1 MRGCLQILV
10 AAAVL
15 LAAYAGLLHVTGWHA
30 DYGEANTVSNEIKWQ
45 RYERHRDADLVFLGS
60 SMGGR
65 VPAERLAG
73 TGRRG
78 VNLCLDGS
86 GPALGAA
93 LLQEDGVWPALV
105 LIEANTLSLPAS
117 QNDRT
122 LHAHFRSFHNTLARS
137 LPFFRAESRPVTVV
151 FSQLKRRMDE
161 RRGDGQE
168 PGRTA
173 EAEVRRLLERA
184 EESPPERA
192 AGPAAQAWVETVR
205 RFRDHGSRVVLVML
219 PDGGRDRGADYAL
232 AHRLAAEG
240 ALFLDVKGAFPEDRF
255 RYTDGLHLIRASGE
269 AIAGLIARGV
279 EAHRGA
285 R

>member
-1 MRGCLQILV
+1 MRECLQILV

-65 VPAERLAG
+65 VPVEVLGR

-105 LIEANTLSLPAS
+105 LLEANTLSLPAS

-122 LHAHFRSFHNTLARS
+122 LRAHFRSFHNTLARS
-137 LPFFRAESRPVTVV
+137 LPFCRAESRPVTVV
-151 FSQLKRRMDE
+151 FSRLKRRIDE
-161 RRGDGQE
+161 RRAGGQE
-168 PGRTA
+168 PRSPT

-184 EESPPERA
+184 WESPPEPA
-192 AGPAAQAWVETVR
+192 AGPAAEAWVETVR

-269 AIAGLIARGV
+269 AIAGLIAQGF

-285 R
+285 Q